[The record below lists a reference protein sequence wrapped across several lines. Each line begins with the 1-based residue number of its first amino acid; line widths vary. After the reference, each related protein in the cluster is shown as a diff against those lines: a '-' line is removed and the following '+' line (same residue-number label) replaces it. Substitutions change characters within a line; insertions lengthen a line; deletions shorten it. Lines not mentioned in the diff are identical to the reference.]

1 MVDLSF
7 IPDLNDHKNQ
17 KHYVTFY
24 SPGSFVSETTTKEI
38 DAWSVDLAVR
48 MAKEIERHH
57 ATPYGFSFKTM
68 ESDGWSPR
76 TVKESGM
83 YYLGGRLLTLDD
95 IPDTKENSILRDN
108 MRFNNYEYVIENTN
122 SWKITLPFYKDKDTL
137 LEWTK

>member
-1 MVDLSF
+1 MTV
-7 IPDLNDHKNQ
+7 Q

-48 MAKEIERHH
+48 MVKDRWHCSN
-57 ATPYGFSFKTM
+57 PYGFSFKTK
-68 ESDGWSPR
+68 ESDGWSPK

-83 YYLGGRLLTLDD
+83 YYLGGKLLKLND

-122 SWKITLPFYKDKDTL
+122 SWKVTLPFYKDKDTVL
-137 LEWTK
+137 GWTN

>member
-1 MVDLSF
+1 M
-7 IPDLNDHKNQ
+7 NTQ

-38 DAWSVDLAVR
+38 DVWSVDLAVR
-48 MAKEIERHH
+48 MAKEIERHR
-57 ATPYGFSFKTM
+57 ATPYGFTFKTM
-68 ESDGWSPR
+68 ESDGWSPK

-83 YYLGGRLLTLDD
+83 YYLGGTLKRLID

-122 SWKITLPFYKDKDTL
+122 SWKITLPFYKDKDIVL
-137 LEWTK
+137 GWN

>member
-1 MVDLSF
+1 M
-7 IPDLNDHKNQ
+7 NTQ

-38 DAWSVDLAVR
+38 DTWSVDLAVR
-48 MAKEIERHH
+48 MAKEIKERHR
-57 ATPYGFSFKTM
+57 ATPYGFTFKTM
-68 ESDGWSPR
+68 ESDGWSPK

-83 YYLGGRLLTLDD
+83 YYLGGTLKRLID

-108 MRFNNYEYVIENTN
+108 MIFNNYEYVIENTN

-137 LEWTK
+137 LGWN

>member
-7 IPDLNDHKNQ
+7 IPDLNDHKTQ

-24 SPGSFVSETTTKEI
+24 SPGSFVSETTSKEI
-38 DAWSVDLAVR
+38 DVWSVDLAVR
-48 MAKEIERHH
+48 MAKEIERHR
-57 ATPYGFSFKTM
+57 ATPYGFTFKTM
-68 ESDGWSPR
+68 ESDGWSPK

-137 LEWTK
+137 LGWTN